1 MSITR
6 PHKNGH
12 FSSSVSN
19 QCLKFGH
26 KKHTKTADN
35 MFIVVLRRFYYISIK
50 KKCSR
55 ITPLNSRYKKLISV
69 IK

>member
-35 MFIVVLRRFYYISIK
+35 NVHCGFKTVLLHKY
-50 KKCSR
+50 
-55 ITPLNSRYKKLISV
+55 
-69 IK
+69 